1 MTHAAHRPALGEYDP
16 FYQGYVALV
25 PAGDVRSLLAEQ
37 QQIFRRLSVAVPRDR
52 ETFRYAP
59 GKWSIREVAGHLGD
73 AERVFGHR
81 AFCISRGEQASL
93 PGFDENAY
101 VARSASDQRPL
112 AELVDELA
120 LLREVNLRLLA
131 SLDAARWGLSG
142 VANGAP
148 VSVRALAW
156 VLAGHAAHHLGI
168 LRDRYGVEV

>member
-1 MTHAAHRPALGEYDP
+1 MTHAAQRPAPGEYDP

-25 PAGDVRSLLAEQ
+25 PDGDVRTLLTEQ
-37 QQIFRRLSVAVPRDR
+37 QETFRRLSAAVVPDR
-52 ETFRYAP
+52 ETYRYAP
-59 GKWSIREVAGHLGD
+59 GKWSIREVVGHLGD

-81 AFCISRGEQASL
+81 AFCISRGERASL
-93 PGFDENAY
+93 PGFDENSY

-112 AELVDELA
+112 AELVDELV
-120 LLREVNLRLLA
+120 LLREINLRLLA
-131 SLDAARWGLSG
+131 TLDAGRWALSG

-156 VLAGHAAHHLGI
+156 VLVGHAAHHLGI